1 MKHFGLLIDKQCNLD
16 SWATT
21 HLACANEKTTNFYF
35 FLLSPRFLLQSYARM
50 FQVEQF
56 HIGGVVTSG
65 FIASKLFL
73 FLTHPWKHFY
83 FFSLSLLPPWT
94 NWTDLKQKIEIF
106 LSFSWSLSV
115 NFETDFNLSLT
126 QFFCK
131 KKVQG
136 GHHFDLFVF
145 SFKIYFFEDK
155 VKIGF
160 QSVVK

>member
-1 MKHFGLLIDKQCNLD
+1 MFGLLIEKQCNLD

-50 FQVEQF
+50 FQVKQF

-65 FIASKLFL
+65 FIASKLFSVLDPPLKTLLL
-73 FLTHPWKHFY
+73 FLS
-83 FFSLSLLPPWT
+83 FSTSPWT
-94 NWTDLKQKIEIF
+94 NWTDLEQKIEIF

-145 SFKIYFFEDK
+145 F
-155 VKIGF
+155 
-160 QSVVK
+160 